1 MPRTLLER
9 ISARLLGRSRATRSG
24 RNTRTEERAVRPTT
38 LSAPA
43 TIRRQRTI
51 AFLEDIVPA
60 PLRRKK
66 ALPSIGV
73 EVVNDPA
80 KADIIVAQQA
90 THFNEDILELGRL
103 CILWT
108 NEPYFSIETRPF
120 VDIGRSRIHIFNLYN
135 RNVFADDFWFT
146 TRLVTL
152 PESRGMNVS
161 ISNRRIVTLMTRKNY
176 DIVIDG
182 VQRSLTQARATIALD
197 GRTKGHLDIYG
208 QGWDTGTAVG
218 ESRNSNRADSK
229 QEVLAG
235 YNFNLCMEN
244 CTWDNYTTEKFWDPI
259 IGRCLPIYYANE
271 TLARYPAVDSA
282 ILVNKYPTYDEI
294 MSRIENITER
304 EFLERLGTL
313 TAFYNDVVSQGLGR
327 KSRQLSAQFLL
338 DFLQSH

>member
-9 ISARLLGRSRATRSG
+9 ISARLFGRSRAAQTG
-24 RNTRTEERAVRPTT
+24 RNARTVRPTT

-43 TIRRQRTI
+43 TTRGQRTI

-60 PLRRKK
+60 PLRRRK
-66 ALPSIGV
+66 ALASIGV

-80 KADIIVAQQA
+80 MADVIVGQQES
-90 THFNEDILELGRL
+90 HFSEDILALDRL

-108 NEPYFSIETRPF
+108 NEPYFSTEKRPVIE
-120 VDIGRSRIHIFNLYN
+120 VGRSRIHVFNLYN

-146 TRLVTL
+146 TRLEPL
-152 PESRGMNVS
+152 PASRGMNVP
-161 ISNRRIVTLMTRKNY
+161 ISHRRIVTLMTRKHY

-182 VQRSLTQARATIALD
+182 VQRSLTQARAAIALD
-197 GRTKGHLDIYG
+197 GRAKGDLDIYG
-208 QGWDTGTAVG
+208 QGWDSGIAVG
-218 ESRNSNRADSK
+218 ESRTTNRADSK
-229 QEVLAG
+229 QDVLAG

-259 IGRCLPIYYANE
+259 IGRCLPIYYAND
-271 TLARYPAVDSA
+271 TLARYPAVDAA
-282 ILVNKYPTYDEI
+282 ILVNKHPTYDEI
-294 MSRIENITER
+294 MSRIEDITER
-304 EFLERLGTL
+304 EFLDRLGTL
-313 TAFYNDVVSQGLGR
+313 TAFYNDVVNQGRGR